1 MPTRRD
7 EARKRRQAAGKG
19 SRVAQS
25 RREHEQRQP
34 LDPSASAGEAMLSA
48 SIHESGIVPSL
59 TDAIAVLFKQR
70 YLAENPFA
78 ALVALLRHQPAGF
91 ANWGSRA
98 MPWMTAPDGR
108 RPAGGAPLR
117 NEVNGVRNMQDPGH
131 EKIRRAKDTFEWW
144 GLRELVELVDPAAA
158 KRTAALVEAR
168 HGVAGGRS
176 TEGEY
181 TVRHVLALSGDW
193 VFAQRAIAF
202 PGTLWA

>member
-70 YLAENPFA
+70 YLAKNPQH
-78 ALVALLRHQPAGF
+78 LSPIY
-91 ANWGSRA
+91 
-98 MPWMTAPDGR
+98 
-108 RPAGGAPLR
+108 RP
-117 NEVNGVRNMQDPGH
+117 
-131 EKIRRAKDTFEWW
+131 
-144 GLRELVELVDPAAA
+144 
-158 KRTAALVEAR
+158 
-168 HGVAGGRS
+168 
-176 TEGEY
+176 
-181 TVRHVLALSGDW
+181 VL
-193 VFAQRAIAF
+193 
-202 PGTLWA
+202 